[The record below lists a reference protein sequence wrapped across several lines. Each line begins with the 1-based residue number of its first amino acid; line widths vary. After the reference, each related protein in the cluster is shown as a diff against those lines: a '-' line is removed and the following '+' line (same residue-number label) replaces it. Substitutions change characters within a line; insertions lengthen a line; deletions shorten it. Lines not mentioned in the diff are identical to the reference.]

1 MEPQGQFQYGFVR
14 SFMDIKYVSYQQ
26 FCWHSRIIIRT
37 RREERKFHTI
47 VCVFPLFSFWFF
59 IYLVGKLTVL
69 PCFVFSIFQLR
80 LTCGRALAQLVA
92 LAVARLPA
100 PRFDSQSGR
109 PWVPHRGISPE
120 GTVAGCV
127 CIGCVCSVCAA
138 VDASWD
144 FSGSLICAWACGQ
157 SRCSYMSLTW

>member
-1 MEPQGQFQYGFVR
+1 ML
-14 SFMDIKYVSYQQ
+14 YQQ
-26 FCWHSRIIIRT
+26 ICWHSRIIIRT

-92 LAVARLPA
+92 LAVARLPVHGSI
-100 PRFDSQSGR
+100 PSLGDLGCRTGEFPQ
-109 PWVPHRGISPE
+109 RGLWR
-120 GTVAGCV
+120 GV

-144 FSGSLICAWACGQ
+144 FSGSLICVWACGQ
-157 SRCSYMSLTW
+157 CRCPYTSLTW